1 MSEVNLWSEF
11 SAVQFFSRANFQP
24 CNFSAVQ
31 SFTRAASQVSLVCI
45 FCGQQGHVLW
55 KTKVL
60 NDQLQLFQDIQ
71 SSKLNSNWI
80 RTVGWQ
86 SANNSVEI
94 PIHLFGGNTDPPIWW
109 KYRFTTFMEILIH
122 QFGGN
127 TDSPIAPSD
136 FAAVMQSWGLYC
148 VKVTISKVPEN
159 CYLH

>member
-1 MSEVNLWSEF
+1 MFSTKVLFLVLQSHLQTPKWCVVRHDDHGLSEFVKRICERSEF

-71 SSKLNSNWI
+71 SSKLNSN
-80 RTVGWQ
+80 
-86 SANNSVEI
+86 
-94 PIHLFGGNTDPPIWW
+94 
-109 KYRFTTFMEILIH
+109 
-122 QFGGN
+122 
-127 TDSPIAPSD
+127 
-136 FAAVMQSWGLYC
+136 
-148 VKVTISKVPEN
+148 
-159 CYLH
+159 